1 MKRIVLLFAFALV
14 TGSGFGSSNYHLDE
28 SKVEDIFNSSKDIT
42 GEIVV
47 ALNSGAYLH
56 NFMFNGCSSPAE
68 SDKQTT
74 AGIIAI
80 AQFVTGTGF
89 IPIYRFML
97 GTGGK
102 NGTVFGLYCV
112 TCGGLG
118 LLPLIDAIMLLTDDS
133 GNKYVGSGKF
143 LMWLE

>member
-1 MKRIVLLFAFALV
+1 MKKILLLFFLASCSV
-14 TGSGFGSSNYHLDE
+14 SFGNNDYRLDE
-28 SKVEDIFNSSKDIT
+28 NKIEELFSSSQDVT
-42 GEIVV
+42 GEITSL
-47 ALNSGAYLH
+47 LNSRVCLH
-56 NFMFNGCSSPAE
+56 TPMYSADSSPAE

-89 IPIYRFML
+89 VPIYRFML
-97 GTGGK
+97 GTGGS
-102 NGTVFGLYCV
+102 NGKIFGLYCI

-118 LLPLIDAIMLLTDDS
+118 FLPLIDAIMLLTDDS
-133 GNKYVGSGKF
+133 GNKYVGSDKF